1 MAWTWI
7 VGYILA
13 GALLLSG
20 LTKRKSDSRS
30 SSKQLFVVVGILGLL
45 MMIAWTLDDL
55 FHWWERFPK
64 EIIGVAGI
72 LMIIERCVR
81 IILARKS
88 RGSMLLDLG
97 RVPVHDMII
106 SLFAG
111 VALAWL
117 AVMDLVQITQRLHWT
132 FQDISL
138 QIFGLS
144 LSFAV
149 LIQGVSKRGL
159 MDHGVF
165 YGTGLTRW
173 EHIESFSWERE
184 STKVS
189 TLVLHKRTTMPVFNL
204 MTLSVKSELAEEV
217 EEVLH
222 QHNITGN
229 GRVPKQER

>member
-7 VGYILA
+7 AGYILA
-13 GALLLSG
+13 GALLWIGLS
-20 LTKRKSDSRS
+20 KRKSDSRA

-45 MMIAWTLDDL
+45 VMIAWTLDDL
-55 FHWWERFPK
+55 FHWWDRFPK
-64 EIIGVAGI
+64 EVIGIAGV
-72 LMIIERCVR
+72 LMISERCIRITFVR
-81 IILARKS
+81 KRK
-88 RGSMLLDLG
+88 GSTLLDLG

-111 VALAWL
+111 VALAWI
-117 AVMDLVQITQRLHWT
+117 AVKDLVEITQRFHWT

-159 MDHGVF
+159 MDRGVF
-165 YGTGLTRW
+165 YGTGLSRW
-173 EHIESFSWERE
+173 EHIESFNWERE
-184 STKVS
+184 STTVS

-204 MTLSVKSELAEEV
+204 MTLSVKSELAPAV

-229 GRVPKQER
+229 GGVPKQER

>member
-7 VGYILA
+7 AGYVLA
-13 GALLLSG
+13 GALLWVGLS
-20 LTKRKSDSRS
+20 KRKSDLRA
-30 SSKQLFVVVGILGLL
+30 SSKQLFIVVGILGLL
-45 MMIAWTLDDL
+45 AMIAWTLDDL
-55 FHWWERFPK
+55 FHWWEKFPK
-64 EIIGVAGI
+64 VFIGVAGV
-72 LMIIERCVR
+72 LLIIERCVR
-81 IILARKS
+81 IILARKK

-106 SLFAG
+106 SLFAA
-111 VALAWL
+111 VALAWI
-117 AVMDLVQITQRLHWT
+117 AVMDLVEITRLPRWT

-159 MDHGVF
+159 MDRGVF
-165 YGTGLTRW
+165 YGTGLSRW
-173 EHIESFSWERE
+173 ERFESFSWERE
-184 STKVS
+184 STTMS

-204 MTLSVKSELAEEV
+204 MTLSVKSELAQAV

-222 QHNITGN
+222 QHNIMGN
-229 GRVPKQER
+229 GGVPEQER

>member
-13 GALLLSG
+13 GALLWSG
-20 LTKRKSDSRS
+20 LSKRKSDLRS
-30 SSKQLFVVVGILGLL
+30 SSKQLFVIVGILGLL
-45 MMIAWTLDDL
+45 VMIAWTLDDL
-55 FHWWERFPK
+55 FHWWQRFPK
-64 EIIGVAGI
+64 ELIGVAGV

-81 IILARKS
+81 IILARK
-88 RGSMLLDLG
+88 RNGSMLLDLG
-97 RVPVHDMII
+97 RVPVYDMII
-106 SLFAG
+106 NLFAG
-111 VALAWL
+111 VALACIT
-117 AVMDLVQITQRLHWT
+117 VMDLVVITQRLHWA

-149 LIQGVSKRGL
+149 LIQGVSKRAL
-159 MDHGVF
+159 MGRGVF
-165 YGTGLTRW
+165 YGTGLSRW
-173 EHIESFSWERE
+173 EHIESFNWERE
-184 STKVS
+184 STTVS

-204 MTLSVKSELAEEV
+204 MTLSVKSELAQAV

-229 GRVPKQER
+229 GGVPKQER

>member
-1 MAWTWI
+1 MEWTWI

-13 GALLLSG
+13 GALLWSG
-20 LTKRKSDSRS
+20 LSKRKNDSRS

-45 MMIAWTLDDL
+45 VMTAWKLDDL
-55 FHWWERFPK
+55 FHWWEKFPK
-64 EIIGVAGI
+64 EFIGLVGV
-72 LMIIERCVR
+72 LLIIERCVR
-81 IILARKS
+81 ITLARKR
-88 RGSMLLDLG
+88 RGSALLDLG

-106 SLFAG
+106 SLFAA
-111 VALAWL
+111 VALGWI
-117 AVMDLVQITQRLHWT
+117 AVTDLVEITKRLHWT
-132 FQDISL
+132 FQDSSL

-159 MDHGVF
+159 MDRGVF

-173 EHIESFSWERE
+173 EHIESFNWERE
-184 STKVS
+184 SKTVS

-204 MTLSVKSELAEEV
+204 MTLSVKSELVPAV

-222 QHNITGN
+222 QHNIMVN
-229 GRVPKQER
+229 GGVPKQER

>member
-7 VGYILA
+7 AGYVLA
-13 GALLLSG
+13 GALLWVGLS
-20 LTKRKSDSRS
+20 KRKSDSKA
-30 SSKQLFVVVGILGLL
+30 SSKQLFIVVGMFGLL
-45 MMIAWTLDDL
+45 AMIAWTLDDL
-55 FHWWERFPK
+55 FHWWQKFPK
-64 EIIGVAGI
+64 AFIGVAGV
-72 LMIIERCVR
+72 LLIIERCVR
-81 IILARKS
+81 IILARKG

-106 SLFAG
+106 SLFAA
-111 VALAWL
+111 VALAWI
-117 AVMDLVQITQRLHWT
+117 AVMDLVEITRLPRWT

-159 MDHGVF
+159 MDRGVF
-165 YGTGLTRW
+165 YGTGLSRW
-173 EHIESFSWERE
+173 ERFESFSWERE
-184 STKVS
+184 STTMS

-204 MTLSVKSELAEEV
+204 MTLSVKSELAEAV

-222 QHNITGN
+222 QHNIMEN
-229 GRVPKQER
+229 GGVAKQER